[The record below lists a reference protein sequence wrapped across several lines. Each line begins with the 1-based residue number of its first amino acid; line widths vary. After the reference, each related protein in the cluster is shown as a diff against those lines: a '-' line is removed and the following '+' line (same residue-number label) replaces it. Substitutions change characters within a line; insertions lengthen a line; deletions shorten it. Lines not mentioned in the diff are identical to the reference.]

1 MVIRKDKKVS
11 LELSKYNK
19 SHFKSERD
27 KSLDYKDVGFILNN
41 KKYFQQYESLLN
53 DCLKDLTA
61 REFVIFEKRYKYKQ
75 PISLIALE
83 LCYSESLI
91 KKEIRNIKEKLKSRL
106 DNVQLENI
114 KDDDNKKIKGR

>member
-1 MVIRKDKKVS
+1 M
-11 LELSKYNK
+11 
-19 SHFKSERD
+19 
-27 KSLDYKDVGFILNN
+27 DYKDVEFILNN
-41 KKYFQQYESLLN
+41 KKYFKQYESLLN
-53 DCLKDLTA
+53 DCLNVLTA

-91 KKEIRNIKEKLKSRL
+91 KKEIRSIKGKLKVRL

-114 KDDDNKKIKGR
+114 KDDDN

>member
-19 SHFKSERD
+19 SYFKSESGKLR
-27 KSLDYKDVGFILNN
+27 DYKDVEFILNN
-41 KKYFQQYESLLN
+41 KKYFKQYESSLN
-53 DCLKDLTA
+53 YCLKDLTA

-91 KKEIRNIKEKLKSRL
+91 KKEIRNIKEKLKLRF

-114 KDDDNKKIKGR
+114 RDNNI